1 MRTKLH
7 GVHRVPSFPRA
18 SSTQLSSGN
27 EASATSVQLCDEKRE
42 HTERVGGLRAL
53 RASLSAVALWL
64 TVDGIRQ
71 IEILPAEEA
80 EEYLVYA
87 RLSVQI
93 RLGVNLPRWFQL
105 PNRGP

>member
-27 EASATSVQLCDEKRE
+27 EASATSVQRCNEERE
-42 HTERVGGLRAL
+42 LTERVGGLRAL

-87 RLSVQI
+87 RLSVQT

-105 PNRGP
+105 PDRGP